1 MDLALIALL
10 AAIAVQL
17 LPLPAFLVSI
27 LSPHRLSFIRAAS
40 LGGTEPA
47 FLPLTLD
54 RLATVHG
61 WLATLCACLTFWTAR
76 AVFGRGGL
84 RTFGTALAWAAVA
97 FVLVAFAQSASATN
111 LVYGFWRPHDAGARP
126 FGPFINRNHA
136 GTWSLLAL
144 FLCFGSLQWRRAA
157 GSPSR
162 ARSWRARVAHA
173 LDGRQPD
180 ARPGDAAADRER
192 GCRRIAIGDGGR
204 LRPPPSSWRSPH
216 PPGRTG
222 DARRCGRRRLRSARC
237 SR

>member
-47 FLPLTLD
+47 ILPLTLD

-97 FVLVAFAQSASATN
+97 FVLVAFAQSASATY
-111 LVYGFWRPHDAGARP
+111 LV
-126 FGPFINRNHA
+126 
-136 GTWSLLAL
+136 
-144 FLCFGSLQWRRAA
+144 
-157 GSPSR
+157 
-162 ARSWRARVAHA
+162 
-173 LDGRQPD
+173 
-180 ARPGDAAADRER
+180 
-192 GCRRIAIGDGGR
+192 
-204 LRPPPSSWRSPH
+204 
-216 PPGRTG
+216 
-222 DARRCGRRRLRSARC
+222 
-237 SR
+237 

>member
-144 FLCFGSLQWRRAA
+144 FLCFGCFTVAPRGRLPFPCVELAGARR
-157 GSPSR
+157 SR
-162 ARSWRARVAHA
+162 PRRP
-173 LDGRQPD
+173 QPD

-216 PPGRTG
+216 PAGRTG
-222 DARRCGRRRLRSARC
+222 DARRCGRRRSRSARC